1 MQMQTCKNAIRTLC
15 LAICIL
21 IPCKQNA
28 LAFFRHTKN
37 TFGLKKR
44 SYGELAFLAP
54 RSITAENIY
63 SLGIRSN
70 DSFSGKVFEQME
82 KEKPGITKNTITANS
97 QNIGLYFAYGVKTAG
112 FYRYDFSFNYA
123 QSRSILLT
131 NPTQSFTVITN
142 VNSSQ
147 TMSFDNIDLSIKYY
161 SFMFTNYLDYDIDR
175 FRFYVSAG
183 TGLAALSG
191 SLRGNRSLFGSAAG
205 AANNAMQAISSDTA
219 STQSNIRG
227 IGLDGSLGTGVQIG
241 FNQSIRFDIFFR
253 RFFTIAKIISADN
266 TVNGVTASQPAR
278 HSVNT
283 IGLGLVAYFD

>member
-1 MQMQTCKNAIRTLC
+1 MQMQTYNHVIRSLC
-15 LAICIL
+15 LAMCIL
-21 IPCKQNA
+21 ISCKQNA
-28 LAFFRHTKN
+28 LAFFRHTQN
-37 TFGLKKR
+37 SFDIKKR
-44 SYGELAFLAP
+44 SYGEIAFLMP
-54 RSITAENIY
+54 RSITAANIY
-63 SLGIRSN
+63 SLGVRPN
-70 DSFSGKVFEQME
+70 DSFSAKVFEEME
-82 KEKPGITKNTITANS
+82 KDKPGITKNKVTANS

-123 QSRSILLT
+123 QSRAILLT
-131 NPTQSFTVITN
+131 NPTESFTVITSA
-142 VNSSQ
+142 NSSQ
-147 TMSFDNIDLSIKYY
+147 TMRFDNIDLAIKYY
-161 SFMFTNYLDYDIDR
+161 SFMFTNYLDFDIDR

-191 SLRGNRSLFGSAAG
+191 TVRGNRSLFGSG
-205 AANNAMQAISSDTA
+205 AANDALQAMSTDTA

-241 FNQSIRFDIFFR
+241 FNKNIRFDVFFR

-266 TVNGVTASQPAR
+266 TVNGVTASQPAK